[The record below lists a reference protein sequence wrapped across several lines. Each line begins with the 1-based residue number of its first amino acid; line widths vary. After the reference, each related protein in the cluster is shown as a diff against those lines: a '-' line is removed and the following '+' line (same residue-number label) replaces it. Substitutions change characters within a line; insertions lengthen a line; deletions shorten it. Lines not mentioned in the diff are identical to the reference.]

1 MSFFKH
7 AAKSFDSHGTEGML
21 DVVLGCTLVF
31 ILLTSLIQ
39 AGKAQSQEKTLPAMN
54 LTKTNSSAAGARQV
68 KKNTIS
74 IKNIKGKMLLYL
86 DSSQLSFRD
95 LKQRLRNLNGIG
107 HIALRRDK
115 SIPCAWED
123 KVILACREA
132 GIDRVSIVVGI
143 TADNKTKG
151 NRR

>member
-7 AAKSFDSHGTEGML
+7 MSKSFDSHGTEGML

-54 LTKTNSSAAGARQV
+54 LTKASSGIAGARQV

-74 IKNIKGKMLLYL
+74 IKNVKGKMLLYL
-86 DSSQLSFRD
+86 DSSQLSFED
-95 LKQRLRNLNGIG
+95 LKQRLQNLNGIG

-115 SIPCAWED
+115 SVPCVWED

-143 TADNKTKG
+143 SANSK
-151 NRR
+151 N

>member
-1 MSFFKH
+1 MSFFRS
-7 AAKSFDSHGTEGML
+7 AKSFDSHGTEGML

-39 AGKAQSQEKTLPAMN
+39 AGKAQSQEKTLPAMD
-54 LTKTNSSAAGARQV
+54 LTKTNSGVAGSKQV
-68 KKNTIS
+68 KKNTVS
-74 IKNIKGKMLLYL
+74 IKNAKGKMLLYL
-86 DSSQLSFRD
+86 DSAPLGFTD
-95 LKQRLRNLNGIG
+95 LKQRLLNLNGVG

-115 SIPCAWED
+115 NIPCAWED

-143 TADNKTKG
+143 TVNNNNNNK
-151 NRR
+151 N